1 MVRLQSLSQGSDGVL
16 GRVSTA
22 LLKHLTREQERW
34 LKD

>member
-1 MVRLQSLSQGSDGVL
+1 MVRLQPLSQGSDGVL
-16 GRVSTA
+16 GRVSTV